1 MTSPILQRLFILVVR
16 PRIKFHKQEFQGL
29 SFSAEFYQNCF
40 QFFLNPSIFSMAS
53 IGFSSSIY
61 KMLNLLMFAPLTF
74 KVSIYLTRFT
84 QHVQYSGVSQKTKSI
99 QRIQTTNRKRPFF
112 VYIVFFLTPNL
123 YIFNIMDIFLIF
135 YGKQYH
141 VPNVFIQENI
151 AFPRCIQEL
160 EADCVRLNKTYY
172 SSTLDRL
179 C

>member
-99 QRIQTTNRKRPFF
+99 QRIQTTNGK
-112 VYIVFFLTPNL
+112 

-135 YGKQYH
+135 YGKQYDTMCQTFLFKKIQH
-141 VPNVFIQENI
+141 FHAVFRSQKPIV
-151 AFPRCIQEL
+151 F
-160 EADCVRLNKTYY
+160 V
-172 SSTLDRL
+172 
-179 C
+179 